1 MPFRTFH
8 LDADIPRGVALDR
21 LRATLSESEGRADA
35 DFTGSVDMDYF
46 RLTPVTARMNSF
58 MPRIR
63 GRVDSIPNGAR
74 ISGTMFLHPFVLC
87 FILFWVG
94 FLGWQIWQDKGARTL
109 PVIGLLVFLPVV
121 SVGTFYFEAAKAER
135 RIANAMVDRVSES
148 A

>member
-21 LRATLSESEGRADA
+21 LRATLSESEGRAGA
-35 DFTGSVDMDYF
+35 DFTGSVDMHYF

-74 ISGTMFLHPFVLC
+74 ISGTMVLHPFVLC

-94 FLGWQIWQDKGARTL
+94 FLSSCKQEVGHGTHLSDL
-109 PVIGLLVFLPVV
+109 PTSQELIASFL
-121 SVGTFYFEAAKAER
+121 K
-135 RIANAMVDRVSES
+135 
-148 A
+148 